1 MRNTIACSFFFAVL
15 IESGCTKTPE
25 PTKAVAVS
33 GKVEDLPGHESL
45 RVDNSHKEGPRTL
58 SAESYIRSYLFLF
71 GGLSPIDSQTALRGS
86 GATVDTTLFDTWSDY
101 LGALGMPDYR
111 EDIARSSQTNAL
123 MIAAFE
129 RIGVALCDRAAEH
142 DLKNGATPA
151 TVFTFKKTAALPT
164 RAEFD
169 ERFDVLHRRFLGY
182 PAKLAP
188 TDRGSRFFTVFS
200 DASGTAADAGV
211 RLTGQDAGWTAV
223 CYGLIRH
230 PEFHLY

>member
-1 MRNTIACSFFFAVL
+1 MRSSIAFALFAAFAAAGCS
-15 IESGCTKTPE
+15 KTPDPAKAE
-25 PTKAVAVS
+25 PVLGKAS
-33 GKVEDLPGHESL
+33 DLPGHESL
-45 RVDNSHKEGPRTL
+45 KVDNSHKEGPRTL
-58 SAESYIRSYLFLF
+58 SGESYIRSYLFLF

-86 GATVDTTLFDTWSDY
+86 GTTADTSLFDTWSDY

-111 EDIARSSQTNAL
+111 EDIARSTQTNAL

-129 RIGVALCDRAAEH
+129 RIGVALCDRATEH
-142 DLKNGATPA
+142 DLKSGLTPA
-151 TVFTFKKTAALPT
+151 TVFTFKKTATMPT

>member
-1 MRNTIACSFFFAVL
+1 MRNSFACGLFATL
-15 IESGCTKTPE
+15 ISTACTKAPE
-25 PTKAVAVS
+25 PTKAAPVS

-71 GGLSPIDSQTALRGS
+71 GGLSPLASQTALRGS
-86 GATVDTTLFDTWSDY
+86 GASVDNSLFDTWSDY

-111 EDIARSSQTNAL
+111 EDVARSTQTNAL
-123 MIAAFE
+123 MIATFE
-129 RIGVALCDRAAEH
+129 RIGVALCDRATEH
-142 DLKNGATPA
+142 DLKNGATP
-151 TVFTFKKTAALPT
+151 TTIFTFKKTAALPT

-169 ERFDVLHRRFLGY
+169 ERFDALHRRFLGY
-182 PAKLAP
+182 PAKLAT
-188 TDRGSRFFTVFS
+188 TDRGTRFFTLFTS
-200 DASGTAADAGV
+200 ASGAAPDAGV